1 MALFNVNF
9 FLNLYMKVSP
19 ERSAESE
26 EFLASTDKCLELSS
40 ENIPSKEKYTLN
52 FLDDLDNA
60 SLETFP
66 SKVIDDIYKSTF
78 ESDCFLVSDDDFVT
92 DSLAFLKQ
100 GGDFGLGGLW

>member
-1 MALFNVNF
+1 
-9 FLNLYMKVSP
+9 MKVSP

-26 EFLASTDKCLELSS
+26 DFFASIDKYLEMSY
-40 ENIPSKEKYTLN
+40 ENIPSKEKCTL
-52 FLDDLDNA
+52 LEDLDNA

-66 SKVIDDIYKSTF
+66 SKVIDDIYRNTF

-100 GGDFGLGGLW
+100 GGDFGLGSLW

>member
-1 MALFNVNF
+1 M
-9 FLNLYMKVSP
+9 P
-19 ERSAESE
+19 ERGPESGK
-26 EFLASTDKCLELSS
+26 FFASIDKCLEMSS
-40 ENIPSKEKYTLN
+40 ENIPSKEKFD

>member
-1 MALFNVNF
+1 
-9 FLNLYMKVSP
+9 MKVSP

-26 EFLASTDKCLELSS
+26 DFFASIDKCLEMSS
-40 ENIPSKEKYTLN
+40 ENIPSKEEYT

-100 GGDFGLGGLW
+100 GGDFGLGDLW